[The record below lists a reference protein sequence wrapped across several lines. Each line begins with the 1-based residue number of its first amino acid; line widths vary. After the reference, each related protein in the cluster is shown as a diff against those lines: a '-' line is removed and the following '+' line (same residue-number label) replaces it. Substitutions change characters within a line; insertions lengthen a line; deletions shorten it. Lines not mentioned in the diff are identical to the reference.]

1 MEAALID
8 STSSEWSSPSH
19 HLARPILAAGSSVEF
34 DGYRRPI
41 EASELGW
48 VHAAISSVLDRPH
61 SQTHRDMGSL
71 IRQSWSMRPWPCESG
86 LAVVWWDEADAAAVV
101 GRRYSARIGRIP
113 VGVRFGPLTRVHA
126 PPRWLPGA
134 YAVRLAT
141 RSPVVIRR
149 DGGKNL
155 THLEPTGM
163 SIESALV
170 TLQRKLGLSTEI
182 KPSIRILDSRTE
194 VVGASVR
201 GKTGEIVG
209 WSGTVDM
216 LCSARARWLLECAS
230 RGLGLGGRGAYGFGA
245 VHVTSLEGRT

>member
-1 MEAALID
+1 M
-8 STSSEWSSPSH
+8 
-19 HLARPILAAGSSVEF
+19 
-34 DGYRRPI
+34 
-41 EASELGW
+41 
-48 VHAAISSVLDRPH
+48 HAAISSVLDRPH

-163 SIESALV
+163 SIESPF
-170 TLQRKLGLSTEI
+170 TLTRHGTMA
-182 KPSIRILDSRTE
+182 P
-194 VVGASVR
+194 VA
-201 GKTGEIVG
+201 G
-209 WSGTVDM
+209 WRNT
-216 LCSARARWLLECAS
+216 LHRCACSAARLS
-230 RGLGLGGRGAYGFGA
+230 GRPA
-245 VHVTSLEGRT
+245 LCR